1 MKLARR
7 QFLHLAA
14 GVAALPVATRIAR
27 AQAYPSRPVRWII
40 GFAPGGAADMAI
52 RLVADGLSERL
63 GQPVLVDNRPGAGTN
78 IATEAVVRA
87 PADGYTIGIVTPA
100 NATNA
105 TLYDK
110 LPFNFLRDVVP
121 VAGINSSPIIILVH
135 PSMPIRSV
143 GELIAYAKAN
153 PGKLNMATGTNG
165 TANHM
170 TQGLFKMMAGVD
182 IVDVPYRGEALAL
195 PDLVAGQVHG
205 MFITLTSGLEFAR
218 DGRLRAVAVTTAT
231 RASALPDVPSVA
243 EVVAGFESST
253 WNGVGAPRNTPPDIV
268 ARLNRDI
275 NAVLADP
282 KIKRRFE
289 DVGATTLVV
298 SPAEFGKHVEAE
310 TEKWGKV
317 VKFLNVKPN

>member
-1 MKLARR
+1 LKRRHFLQLAGA
-7 QFLHLAA
+7 LS
-14 GVAALPVATRIAR
+14 VASAVPRLAR
-27 AQAYPSRPVRWII
+27 AQAYPARPLRWII
-40 GFAPGGAADMAI
+40 GFAPGGAADMAV

-63 GQPVLVDNRPGAGTN
+63 GQPVVVDNRPGAGTN

-100 NATNA
+100 NAVNA

-110 LPFNFLRDVVP
+110 LPFNFLRDIVP
-121 VAGINSSPIIILVH
+121 VAGINSSPIIIIVH
-135 PSMPIRSV
+135 PSMPIRSAS
-143 GELIAYAKAN
+143 ELIAYAKAN

-165 TANHM
+165 TANQM

-195 PDLVAGQVHG
+195 PDVLAGQVHG
-205 MFITLTSGLEFAR
+205 MFITLTSGLEFVR

-231 RASALPDVPSVA
+231 RAPALPDVPAVA
-243 EVVAGFESST
+243 EVVPGFESST

-268 ARLNRDI
+268 ARLNREI

-282 KIKRRFE
+282 KIKGRFE
-289 DVGATTLVV
+289 AVGATTLVV

-317 VKFLNVKPN
+317 VKFLDVKPN

>member
-1 MKLARR
+1 LKRRRFLQLA
-7 QFLHLAA
+7 
-14 GVAALPVATRIAR
+14 GALSIWSAVPRLAR
-27 AQAYPSRPVRWII
+27 AQAYPARPVRWII
-40 GFAPGGAADMAI
+40 GFAPGGAADMAV
-52 RLVADGLSERL
+52 RLVAEGLSERL
-63 GQPVLVDNRPGAGTN
+63 GQTVVVDNRPGAGTN
-78 IATEAVVRA
+78 IATEAVVHA

-110 LPFNFLRDVVP
+110 LPFNFLRDIVP
-121 VAGINSSPIIILVH
+121 VAGINSSPILILVH
-135 PSMPIRSV
+135 PSTPIRSTS
-143 GELIAYAKAN
+143 ELIAYAKTN

-195 PDLVAGQVHG
+195 PDVVAGQVHG
-205 MFITLTSGLEFAR
+205 MFITLTSGLEFVR

-231 RASALPDVPSVA
+231 RAPALPDVPAVA
-243 EVVAGFESST
+243 EVVPGFESST

-282 KIKRRFE
+282 KIKGRFE
-289 DVGATTLVV
+289 AVGATTLVV

-317 VKFLNVKPN
+317 VKFLDVKPN